1 MSQTILVV
9 DDAPSNLLTLS
20 GLLGKRY
27 RVIAVRSGEKALE
40 AAARTPSP
48 DLILL
53 DLMMPGM
60 DGFEVIRQLKSDPR
74 TRAIPVIFLTANTRD
89 EDEERG
95 LELGAVDYINK
106 PIKPAVTLRRIEIH
120 LENHNQ
126 RLALENAIRERTD
139 ALNNSR
145 LEIIHRLSTAAE
157 FKDDD
162 TGLHIVRMS
171 QYSALLA
178 EASGLPQGEV
188 ETIANSAPMH
198 DVGKI
203 GVPDAV
209 LKKPG
214 RLTEEEWVTMRRHCE
229 WGARIIGEHQDT
241 LLSVARVIA
250 LGHHEKW
257 DGSGYPGRLAGESI
271 PFYARIVAIAD
282 VFDALTS
289 SRPYK
294 RAWSYGE
301 AMKLI
306 EEGAGSH
313 FDPELA
319 HRFLLLEREIREVM
333 ERYADPEVPAGAMA

>member
-1 MSQTILVV
+1 MV

-20 GLLGKRY
+20 GLLGSRY
-27 RVIAVRSGEKALE
+27 RVIAVRNGEKALE
-40 AAARTPSP
+40 AAVRTPAP

-60 DGFEVIRQLKSDPR
+60 DGFEVIRRLKSDPR
-74 TRAIPVIFLTANTRD
+74 TLSIPVIFLTANTRD

-95 LELGAVDYINK
+95 LELGAVDYITK
-106 PIKPAVTLRRIEIH
+106 PIRPAVTLRRIEIH

-139 ALNNSR
+139 ALNHSR

-171 QYSALLA
+171 SYSALLA
-178 EASGLPQGEV
+178 EAAALSAVEV

-214 RLTEEEWVTMRRHCE
+214 RLTPEEWETMRRHCE
-229 WGARIIGEHQDT
+229 WGGKIIGD
-241 LLSVARVIA
+241 
-250 LGHHEKW
+250 
-257 DGSGYPGRLAGESI
+257 
-271 PFYARIVAIAD
+271 D
-282 VFDALTS
+282 VTMV
-289 SRPYK
+289 
-294 RAWSYGE
+294 E
-301 AMKLI
+301 
-306 EEGAGSH
+306 
-313 FDPELA
+313 
-319 HRFLLLEREIREVM
+319 
-333 ERYADPEVPAGAMA
+333 